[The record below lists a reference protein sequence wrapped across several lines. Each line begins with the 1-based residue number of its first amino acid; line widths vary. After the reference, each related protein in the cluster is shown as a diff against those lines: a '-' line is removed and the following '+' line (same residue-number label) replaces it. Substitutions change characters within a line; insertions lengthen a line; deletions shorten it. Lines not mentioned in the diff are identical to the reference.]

1 MKSEDRY
8 RQLEPGSSQRWGVT
22 GVTGVTRHLAARS
35 VTPVTLV
42 TRASMPRARK
52 IETLVRH
59 HLCPWMSNMGRMCIA
74 HREELT

>member
-22 GVTGVTRHLAARS
+22 GVTRHLAARS
-35 VTPVTLV
+35 VTPVT
-42 TRASMPRARK
+42 RASRPSAGK
-52 IETLVRH
+52 IETFVRH

-74 HREELT
+74 HTEELR